1 MKYFY
6 LDARISLRES
16 GRRRKNLSRQKR
28 DLLEKTFSAQDCV
41 SFAEAGSFLF
51 SAVGVLSPLED
62 AADAIMVLFA
72 LKESNYGLCIP
83 PNSGNFV
90 RSSSAFFSFCLFV
103 SSRLHY
109 RVCAD
114 RIEWAVG
121 QFIIAKPFVLNVP
134 QKQLSL
140 ISLPSNS
147 SDN

>member
-90 RSSSAFFSFCLFV
+90 RSSSAFFPFAFLCLPASITECVRIV
-103 SSRLHY
+103 SNGRSASLLLQSRL
-109 RVCAD
+109 C
-114 RIEWAVG
+114 
-121 QFIIAKPFVLNVP
+121 
-134 QKQLSL
+134 
-140 ISLPSNS
+140 
-147 SDN
+147 